1 MEKEIIV
8 SIHQPNF
15 LPWLG
20 FWNKI
25 ARSDIFII
33 MDNVQFPKTGAGC
46 WTNRVK
52 IIVNGEPKWITVPI
66 IRRYNGFKL
75 IKEIEIDNTINWRL
89 KILKTIEYNYK
100 KCPFFEEEWETIKNL
115 INYKSNY
122 LCEFNINAINFL
134 IKYLE
139 LDKCKVIRG
148 SSLNC
153 SGKATDLL
161 VSMVKAVGGN
171 CYLYGSGALDYQE
184 NYKFEKNGIKLIY
197 QNFNHPTYPQLSK
210 SFIMGLS
217 FIDALFN
224 IGRKKLSKLLKE
236 NNY

>member
-33 MDNVQFPKTGAGC
+33 MDNVQFPKTGAC

-75 IKEIEIDNTINWRL
+75 IKEIEIDNTVNWRL

-100 KCPFFEEEWETIKNL
+100 KCSFFEEEWETIKNL
-115 INYKSNY
+115 INYKTNY
-122 LCEFNINAINFL
+122 LSEFNINAINFL

-161 VSMVKAVGGN
+161 VSMVKVVGGN
-171 CYLYGSGALDYQE
+171 CYLYGSGALAYQE
-184 NYKFEKNGIKLIY
+184 NYKFEQNGIKLIY

-224 IGRKKLSKLLKE
+224 IGRKKLSKFLKE